1 VAMLFGLTKRVLVGR
16 PMQSEHLGHTLLPK
30 KIALPVFASDALSSV
45 AYATEEILL
54 VLSLGGIALL
64 HYAPYIGAGVGLLML
79 VVVASYR
86 QNVHAYPSG
95 GGDYEVASTNLG
107 PKVGLAVA
115 SALMVDYTLTVAV
128 SVSAGV
134 ANLASAFPILNSHVT
149 LIAVIVV
156 AVLTIMNLRGVRE
169 SGTAFAIPTYFFI
182 GSVGL
187 MIVWGITRIALG
199 HHLQAES
206 AGYHVQA
213 TSSFTGL
220 ALVFLLLKAF
230 SSGCT
235 ALTGVEAISNG
246 VPAFKPPKSKNAAS
260 TLAMLGIIAVAM
272 FAGVTVLA
280 MVSNVHVAEQPSQL
294 HGVPHGYV
302 QPTVIAQVGQ
312 AVFGAGSPLFYIL
325 QFVTALI
332 LVLAANTAFNGFPVL
347 ASILSK
353 DGYLPRQLHNRGD
366 RLAFS
371 NGILMLSGFAILLIV
386 IFNASPTRLIQLYII
401 GVFVSF
407 VCSQTGMIRHWN
419 RHLKFTEDPKVRSH
433 MKRTRVINS
442 VGACVTGA
450 VLVIVLFSK
459 FASGAWI
466 VVVAMPAI
474 WLTMRAISRHYASV
488 AVELSPPP
496 ADQPVTLPSSNRA
509 IVLVS
514 KLHLPTLRALAYARA
529 TQPSH
534 IEAVTVSVDDAETA
548 RLREEWD
555 AAGLPVPLTV
565 VASPYRDITKPVVSY
580 VSRLRRESPRDVVT
594 VFIPEYVLG
603 HWWEQLLH
611 NQSALRL
618 KAKLLLQPGVIVA
631 SVPYQLRSARSEA
644 LKQAIALGYGATAPG
659 DRPTKVEFK
668 PSGDVALTSDA
679 AAPDVHEGG
688 LARLRHHIASGHEQI
703 QAEELQARVA
713 DVHATPI
720 ADLTDRQQCEVA
732 GTLRTVTV
740 RPRGNTPTLQAELW
754 DGSGSVTLVWLGR
767 HSIPGIEPGRHL
779 KVRGRVS
786 SHRGGRTIFNPGYEL
801 RPAGGESS
809 GSTTVNR

>member
-1 VAMLFGLTKRVLVGR
+1 MLFGAAKRVLVGR

-64 HYAPYIGAGVGLLML
+64 HYTPYIGAAVGLLML

-134 ANLASAFPILNSHVT
+134 ANLASAFPVLESHVT
-149 LIAVIVV
+149 VIAVVVV
-156 AVLTIMNLRGVRE
+156 AVLAVMNLRGVRE

-182 GSVGL
+182 GTVAL
-187 MIVWGITRIALG
+187 MIIWGVTRLALG
-199 HHLQAES
+199 HHLEAES
-206 AGYHVQA
+206 AHYHVQA
-213 TSSFTGL
+213 ASSFTGL

-246 VPAFKPPKSKNAAS
+246 VPAFKQPKSKNAAT
-260 TLAMLGIIAVAM
+260 TLALLGIIAVAM
-272 FAGVTVLA
+272 FAGVTALA
-280 MVSNVHVAEQPSQL
+280 LISHVHVAEQPSQL
-294 HGVPHGYV
+294 HGLPHG
-302 QPTVIAQVGQ
+302 QAQRTVIAQVGQ

-347 ASILSK
+347 ASILSR

-386 IFNASPTRLIQLYII
+386 VFNASPTRLIQLYII

-419 RHLKFTEDPKVRSH
+419 RHLKFTEDPKARRH
-433 MKRTRVINS
+433 MQRTRVINT
-442 VGACVTGA
+442 VGAIFTGV

-459 FASGAWI
+459 FVSGAWI

-474 WLTMRAISRHYASV
+474 WLTMRSIHNHYASV
-488 AVELSPPP
+488 AVELAPPP

-548 RLREEWD
+548 RLRQEWENAD
-555 AAGLPVPLTV
+555 IPVPLTV

-618 KAKLLLQPGVIVA
+618 KARLLLQPGVIVA
-631 SVPYQLRSARSEA
+631 SVPYQLRSARTDA
-644 LKQAIALGYGATAPG
+644 L
-659 DRPTKVEFK
+659 
-668 PSGDVALTSDA
+668 A
-679 AAPDVHEGG
+679 AAAGAPPGGKLAKIDVKPAGGVAFSSRASVPEEVHEGG
-688 LARLRHHIASGHEQI
+688 LAKLRHHIATAHEQF
-703 QAEELQARVA
+703 QAEELQATVA

-720 ADLTDRQQCEVA
+720 AELADREQAEVI

-740 RPRGNTPTLQAELW
+740 KPRGNSPTLQAELW
-754 DGSGSVTLVWLGR
+754 DGSGSLTLVWLGR
-767 HSIPGIEPGRHL
+767 RSIPGIEPGRHL
-779 KVRGRVS
+779 RVQGRVAT
-786 SHRGGRTIFNPGYEL
+786 HRGVRTIFNPGYEL
-801 RPAGGESS
+801 RPPGGETSEP
-809 GSTTVNR
+809 TAVNR